1 MVKITVPTPLVALV
15 TLATNT
21 VISHEWGGNRNV
33 ITKKRIYPWSFVTQI
48 FRNGGNHKT
57 FEVMNKD
64 NNKIT
69 ELRTILQRESQ
80 NS

>member
-1 MVKITVPTPLVALV
+1 MWTGKIEFAGSVYESKHLTEPKFVFIIHIVGSFSDKAETFVKELSSEDL
-15 TLATNT
+15 
-21 VISHEWGGNRNV
+21 
-33 ITKKRIYPWSFVTQI
+33 F
-48 FRNGGNHKT
+48 
-57 FEVMNKD
+57 NKD

>member
-1 MVKITVPTPLVALV
+1 MVKITVPTPLVVPVTLV
-15 TLATNT
+15 TNM
-21 VISHEWGGNRNV
+21 VISHEWGEDRNV
-33 ITKKRIYPWSFVTQI
+33 ITKKRIYQWSFVTQI

>member
-1 MVKITVPTPLVALV
+1 MWVITPLVAPVALY
-15 TLATNT
+15 TNT
-21 VISHEWGGNRNV
+21 VISHEWGENRNV

-48 FRNGGNHKT
+48 FRNGDNHKT

-64 NNKIT
+64 NNNIT